1 MNYIAQILI
10 LLEIDYEGSN
20 NLTFDKMGFLLKE
33 QLTKNRIAFD
43 MS

>member
-1 MNYIAQILI
+1 MNFAQILI

-20 NLTFDKMGFLLKE
+20 NLAFDKMGSLLKE